1 MGVREVWNKKIIIA
15 EKFTSVFKKLSGSK
29 GSWILEQIKLNRLF
43 SSDFEKN
50 VVEYMLIY
58 RL

>member
-1 MGVREVWNKKIIIA
+1 MVIA